1 VISHPENL
9 VKVTPT
15 SPQRSSSSAKDIDS
29 LFSRAGMMG
38 AKYREF
44 PRADSVK
51 EFKED
56 GLRAAQTDHAS
67 LPITLVPGERIAP
80 PIAVPQAQA
89 TSRFDHPESAAH
101 PWKSLERI
109 FADKSVETNFSR
121 PVHSRM
127 KMAILSLA
135 GGVGKTT
142 LAVSLARILSG
153 MHRQVLL
160 ADCGL
165 FPSIPHH
172 LGARGQRLGPL
183 QFFYAPAS
191 AAALPVGMFRLP
203 LVELHKRAF
212 QELLEQVEASESL
225 LLIDLP
231 TLHGTPAAE
240 VMAHVDHVLVP
251 VTPDV
256 HSIGGLSHLKRLF
269 EASNYHPKVHYLINR
284 FDESRALHHEIKER
298 LPKLLGGD
306 VLPFVV
312 HEDPAV
318 QEAAAHGI
326 TIVDYRPQ
334 STAVLEIAALA
345 EWLGGISDYDDATQ
359 RGVAL

>member
-1 VISHPENL
+1 
-9 VKVTPT
+9 
-15 SPQRSSSSAKDIDS
+15 
-29 LFSRAGMMG
+29 MMG

-44 PRADSVK
+44 PRPDAVK

-56 GLRAAQTDHAS
+56 GLQVAQTVHGF
-67 LPITLVPGERIAP
+67 LPIALVPGERIAP
-80 PIAVPQAQA
+80 PIAVPQAQTA
-89 TSRFDHPESAAH
+89 SRFDHPESATH
-101 PWKSLERI
+101 SWKSLERI
-109 FADKSVETNFSR
+109 FTDRSVETNVSR
-121 PVHSRM
+121 PIHTRM

-165 FPSIPHH
+165 FPTIPHH
-172 LGARGQRLGPL
+172 FGVRGQRLGPL

-191 AAALPVGMFRLP
+191 TVALPVGMFRLP
-203 LVELHKRAF
+203 LAELHKPDSRD
-212 QELLEQVEASESL
+212 LLEQVCVSESVL
-225 LLIDLP
+225 LMDLP
-231 TLHGTPAAE
+231 TLQTAAAE
-240 VMAHVDHVLVP
+240 EVLAYADHVLVP

-256 HSIGGLSHLKRLF
+256 HSVDGLAHLKQLLA
-269 EASNYHPKVHYLINR
+269 ASNYHPKVHYLINR

-298 LPKLLGGD
+298 LPKLLGDD

-334 STAVLEIAALA
+334 STAVREIAALA
-345 EWLGGISDYDDATQ
+345 EWLGGVSDYDGATQ
-359 RGVAL
+359 PGVAL